1 MTDYK
6 KILQRFKNL
15 SQRQKTNIAI
25 AIGILGLAIILLSSL
40 LSGSGDGE
48 TPLQSEQLDV
58 IAEQYSTSVEEKLES
73 IISDMLGGSRV
84 QVMVTLE
91 GSAEYVYASEHK
103 TDVEMTDD
111 KDSQKVQ
118 QNDSDQ
124 KNYVVMTDSE
134 GNEKA
139 LVVYTKMPQ
148 IKGVVVVCDS
158 GQTDAVSS
166 AVRLAVRSAL
176 GIDNDKI
183 CIIGRY
189 KDLSSVR

>member
-6 KILQRFKNL
+6 MILEKLKNL
-15 SQRQKTNIAI
+15 PQRTKTNIII
-25 AIGILGLAIILLSSL
+25 AVGVLGLLIILLSSFL
-40 LSGSGDGE
+40 PDSDKKAAVPS
-48 TPLQSEQLDV
+48 SNQLDV
-58 IAEQYSTSVEEKLES
+58 IAEEYSLSVEKKLES
-73 IISDMLGGSRV
+73 IISDMLGGSKV

-91 GSAEYVYASEHK
+91 GSAEYVYASEYK

-139 LVVYTKMPQ
+139 LIVYTKMPE

-189 KDLSSVR
+189 KD

>member
-1 MTDYK
+1 MKDYK
-6 KILQRFKNL
+6 ALFEKLKNL
-15 SQRQKTNIAI
+15 PQKTKMNIAMI
-25 AIGILGLAIILLSSL
+25 AGIIGLGIIFISSL
-40 LSGSGDGE
+40 LPDAKKSSPKINTDE
-48 TPLQSEQLDV
+48 LDV
-58 IAEQYSTSVEEKLES
+58 ITEKYSNSLEQKLEGV
-73 IISDMLGGSRV
+73 ISDMLGGSKV

-103 TDVEMTDD
+103 TDVELTDD

-118 QNDSDQ
+118 QNDSNQ
-124 KNYVVMTDSE
+124 KNLVVMTDAD

-139 LVVYTKMPQ
+139 LVVYTKMPE
-148 IKGVVVVCDS
+148 IRGVVVVCDS

-189 KDLSSVR
+189 ND

>member
-1 MTDYK
+1 MMD
-6 KILQRFKNL
+6 FKQL
-15 SQRQKTNIAI
+15 VVKFKSMSQKQKTNLVVA
-25 AIGILGLAIILLSSL
+25 LGVLGVVIILLCSLFPDSSKT
-40 LSGSGDGE
+40 SVRVSA
-48 TPLQSEQLDV
+48 EQLDT
-58 IAEQYSTSVEEKLES
+58 ISSEYADSVEKKLES
-73 IISDMLGGSRV
+73 VISDMLGGSKV

-103 TDVEMTDD
+103 TDNEMTDD

-124 KNYVVMTDSE
+124 KNYVLMTDSE

-158 GQTDAVSS
+158 GQTDAVAS
-166 AVRLAVRSAL
+166 AVRLAVKSAL
-176 GIDNDKI
+176 GIDDDKV

-189 KDLSSVR
+189 K

>member
-1 MTDYK
+1 MVDYK
-6 KILQRFKNL
+6 KIADKLKNL
-15 SQRQKTNIAI
+15 PQRTKTNII
-25 AIGILGLAIILLSSL
+25 IGLGVLGLLIILLSSL
-40 LSGSGDGE
+40 LPDSVNEQTVSSSG
-48 TPLQSEQLDV
+48 QLDM
-58 IAEQYSTSVEEKLES
+58 IAEEYAESVEEKLES
-73 IISDMLGGSRV
+73 IISDMLGGSKV

-124 KNYVVMTDSE
+124 KNYVVMTDSD
-134 GNEKA
+134 GNERA

-148 IKGVVVVCDS
+148 IKGVVVVCES

-189 KDLSSVR
+189 KD